1 MGLEHE
7 LEIETCR
14 NSDQSSQLPN
24 SLEPDDQ
31 NQLINFNVDL
41 CNSNMNA
48 EMTVRFENNP
58 NLSSFNLVLS
68 KNNGKFILCQLILL
82 VFYIKINEKII
93 CTFR

>member
-1 MGLEHE
+1 MGLKHE

-41 CNSNMNA
+41 CNSNMNS

-58 NLSSFNLVLS
+58 INL
-68 KNNGKFILCQLILL
+68 I
-82 VFYIKINEKII
+82 VF
-93 CTFR
+93 

>member
-48 EMTVRFENNP
+48 EMTV
-58 NLSSFNLVLS
+58 
-68 KNNGKFILCQLILL
+68 
-82 VFYIKINEKII
+82 
-93 CTFR
+93 

>member
-48 EMTVRFENNP
+48 EMMTVRFENNP
-58 NLSSFNLVLS
+58 TNSFIFQSRSL
-68 KNNGKFILCQLILL
+68 KNNDIFILCLIILI
-82 VFYIKINEKII
+82 VF
-93 CTFR
+93 

>member
-68 KNNGKFILCQLILL
+68 KNNGIFILCQLI
-82 VFYIKINEKII
+82 F
-93 CTFR
+93 

>member
-48 EMTVRFENNP
+48 EMMTVRFENNP
-58 NLSSFNLVLS
+58 TNSF
-68 KNNGKFILCQLILL
+68 
-82 VFYIKINEKII
+82 II
-93 CTFR
+93 FQSHSLKK

>member
-1 MGLEHE
+1 MGLKHE

-58 NLSSFNLVLS
+58 INL
-68 KNNGKFILCQLILL
+68 I
-82 VFYIKINEKII
+82 VF
-93 CTFR
+93 

>member
-31 NQLINFNVDL
+31 NQLINFNVEL

-58 NLSSFNLVLS
+58 TLSSFNLIL
-68 KNNGKFILCQLILL
+68 KNGGIFILCLIILI
-82 VFYIKINEKII
+82 VF
-93 CTFR
+93 

>member
-1 MGLEHE
+1 MGLKHE
-7 LEIETCR
+7 LEIEMCR

-58 NLSSFNLVLS
+58 ALSSFNL
-68 KNNGKFILCQLILL
+68 IL
-82 VFYIKINEKII
+82 
-93 CTFR
+93 